1 MKLKAIRGT
10 KDIFGNDIFKFDKVI
25 NTAKKVFLNFGYEN
39 IITPIFE
46 KTELF
51 QRGIGEETDVVEK
64 EMYTF
69 DDKGGRSITL
79 RPEGTASIVRSYLEH
94 KIYGKENFTKY
105 FYYGPMFR
113 YERPQAGRYREF
125 YQVGVETFGEND
137 PALDAEII
145 SMGYI
150 FANKLGINDLE
161 IQINSLGNSKNR
173 QDYQKELKKYI
184 ESKYEGLCSD
194 CQRRYLK
201 NPLRVLDCKNEKCK
215 TELKEAPL
223 MIDFLDEESK
233 QHYTDLKRYLSE
245 LGVPYIEN
253 PKLVRGLDYYT
264 DTVFEI
270 VTKKL
275 GAQGTVLAG
284 GRYNKLLEEI
294 GNKSIPAIG
303 FAAGVE
309 RLMLLLDNDET
320 EKKIEVFIAWQGNEN
335 KSFSLKMANELRKND
350 INAVILFEEK
360 SLRAQMKK
368 ASKLKV
374 KYVII
379 IGEEEKNNEILSFKE
394 YDTGKQSK
402 HPINEIIEKIKEEK
416 K

>member
-1 MKLKAIRGT
+1 MKLKAVRGT
-10 KDIFGNDIFKFDKVI
+10 KDIFGSDIFKFDKII

-69 DDKGGRSITL
+69 EDKGGRSITL
-79 RPEGTASIVRSYLEH
+79 RPEGTASVVRSYLEH
-94 KIYGKENFTKY
+94 KIYGKENLTKY

-145 SMGYI
+145 SMGYM

-161 IQINSLGNSKNR
+161 IQINSLGNSENR
-173 QDYQKELKKYI
+173 ENYQKELKKYI
-184 ESKYEGLCSD
+184 ELKYDGLCND
-194 CQRRYLK
+194 CKRRYLK

-215 TELKEAPL
+215 NELKGAPL
-223 MIDFLDEESK
+223 IIDFLDGESK
-233 QHYTDLKRYLSE
+233 KHYVALKMYLDE
-245 LGVPYIEN
+245 LEIPYTEN
-253 PKLVRGLDYYT
+253 PRLVRGLDYYT

-275 GAQGTVLAG
+275 GSQGTVLAG

-294 GNKSIPAIG
+294 GNESIPAIG

-309 RLMLLLDNDET
+309 RLMLLLE
-320 EKKIEVFIAWQGNEN
+320 EKEVEEKVEVFIAWLGNES
-335 KSFSLKMANELRKND
+335 KSFSLNISNQLRKND
-350 INAVILFEEK
+350 INTIILFEEK

-368 ASKLKV
+368 ASKLKA

-379 IGEEEKNNEILSFKE
+379 IGEDEKKSGVLSFKD
-394 YDTGKQSK
+394 YDTGEQSK
-402 HPINEIIEKIKEEK
+402 YSINEIIVKIKEEK